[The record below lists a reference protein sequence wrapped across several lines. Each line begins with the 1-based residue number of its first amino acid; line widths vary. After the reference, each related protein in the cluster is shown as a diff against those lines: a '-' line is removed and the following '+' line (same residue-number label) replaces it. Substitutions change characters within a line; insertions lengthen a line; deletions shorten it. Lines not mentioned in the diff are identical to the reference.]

1 MHLIPILFEEIK
13 QLNVTGSLNIGLNL
27 YKGLDYKLLLGG
39 DYISTNN
46 ISRSI
51 AFDSNWDENGNADPD
66 YSRTINS
73 LSESRGQRFSYTI
86 DNILTYKNMFAG
98 HTIDAW

>member
-1 MHLIPILFEEIK
+1 M
-13 QLNVTGSLNIGLNL
+13 NIGLNL

-73 LSESRGQRFSYTI
+73 LSESRGQRFSIQLIT
-86 DNILTYKNMFAG
+86 F
-98 HTIDAW
+98 